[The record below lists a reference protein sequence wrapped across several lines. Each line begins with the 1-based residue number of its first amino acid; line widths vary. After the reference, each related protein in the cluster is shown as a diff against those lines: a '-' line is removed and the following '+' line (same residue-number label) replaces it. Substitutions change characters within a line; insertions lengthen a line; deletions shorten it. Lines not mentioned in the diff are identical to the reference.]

1 MKYYVYDVF
10 IPVHSNP
17 KHLHTLLLK
26 CPYILIIQTI
36 INETNR
42 LFTIFNEKRPLLIK
56 EEVNDSFI
64 YH

>member
-17 KHLHTLLLK
+17 KNLHTLLLK
-26 CPYILIIQTI
+26 CSYILIIQTI
-36 INETNR
+36 FSETSG
-42 LFTIFNEKRPLLIK
+42 LFTIFNEKIPLLFK

>member
-1 MKYYVYDVF
+1 MNYYVYGAF

-17 KHLHTLLLK
+17 KHLYTLSLK
-26 CPYILIIQTI
+26 CSYILIIQTV
-36 INETNR
+36 INETSG
-42 LFTIFNEKRPLLIK
+42 LFTIFNEKIPLLIK

>member
-1 MKYYVYDVF
+1 MNYYVYGAF

-17 KHLHTLLLK
+17 KHLNTLLLK
-26 CPYILIIQTI
+26 CSYILIIRTM
-36 INETNR
+36 INETSG
-42 LFTIFNEKRPLLIK
+42 LFTIFNEKIPLLIK

>member
-1 MKYYVYDVF
+1 MNYYVYGAF

-17 KHLHTLLLK
+17 KHLNTLLLK
-26 CPYILIIQTI
+26 CSYILIIQTI
-36 INETNR
+36 INETSG
-42 LFTIFNEKRPLLIK
+42 LFTIFNEKIPLLIK